1 MPSPKTGKAGK
12 AVPPATPDKA
22 EDADVADPGKVAEI
36 KAEQRQT
43 KSGKYG
49 SEQVKPFKPPQAGA
63 IAAGPKAGGA
73 AAGEQ
78 TAELLKEE
86 EKKQSWIEIELLDDR
101 NEPIPGEKYRIT
113 VSDGRVAEGTL
124 DENGWARVEGFE
136 PGECK
141 VSFPDLDKDVWD
153 FVEAK
158 GPKVEE

>member
-1 MPSPKTGKAGK
+1 MGKKSGKAGNP
-12 AVPPATPDKA
+12 VPPATPEKV
-22 EDADVADPGKVAEI
+22 EDADIADPGKVAEI

-73 AAGEQ
+73 TAGEQ
-78 TAELLKEE
+78 AAEQLKEE
-86 EKKQSWIEIELLDDR
+86 EKQQSWIEIELLDDR

-113 VSDGRVAEGTL
+113 VPDGRVAEGTL

-136 PGECK
+136 PSECK
-141 VSFPDLDKDVWD
+141 VSFPNLDKDTWK
-153 FVEAK
+153 FVESDKPK
-158 GPKVEE
+158 GKGG